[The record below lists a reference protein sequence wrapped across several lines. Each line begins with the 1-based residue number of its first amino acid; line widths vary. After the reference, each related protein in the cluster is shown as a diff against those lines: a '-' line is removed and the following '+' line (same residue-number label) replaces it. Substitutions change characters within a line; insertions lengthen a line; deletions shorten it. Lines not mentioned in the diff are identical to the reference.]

1 MSVKER
7 RVFSHKQFLWEY
19 KVGEQKECEKENFPQ
34 TKEEKKKEEEEKK
47 KEEEEEKREEKSL
60 LTKTILMEVDADKCE
75 NKEEIALTAIS
86 SLKPFAGLSW
96 TVGGGGGGGG
106 GGGEGVGGGG
116 GGGGNWE
123 LWKRSRWF
131 SEPSQT

>member
-19 KVGEQKECEKENFPQ
+19 KVGEKKEREKENFPQ
-34 TKEEKKKEEEEKK
+34 TKEEKKKEA
-47 KEEEEEKREEKSL
+47 EEEKREEKEEKSL

-106 GGGEGVGGGG
+106 GE
-116 GGGGNWE
+116 E